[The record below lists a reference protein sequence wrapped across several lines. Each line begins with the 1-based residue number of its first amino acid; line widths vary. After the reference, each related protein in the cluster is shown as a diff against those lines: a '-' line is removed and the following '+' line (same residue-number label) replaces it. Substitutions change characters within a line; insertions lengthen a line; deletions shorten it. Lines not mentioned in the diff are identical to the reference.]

1 MNAPSSSFS
10 FHSLSGALSGN
21 LLACSSLSSGLSS
34 PLSRPENMVHQT
46 INTSS
51 TSANSASNRIRPMQK
66 LLRSYIVGSICLSV
80 CWLLTACSSPKKAP
94 PVPSAPPLLTPPV
107 ASNPA
112 PSAPPPQASIGD
124 TTPPVL
130 TRAKSKWVLA
140 NWADLPGF
148 NADNFNEAWLAWRQN
163 CTRNTPNLPHSQ
175 QLCANVKRLEGQT
188 SEAQRAWLMQNF
200 QPYRVESLSAS
211 TSPANGLLTAYFE
224 PVLKAS
230 RTAKPGFS
238 VPLYGLPANLKS
250 RSPWYSREE
259 ISKLPAAQAALKG
272 KEIAFIA
279 DPVDA
284 MVLHIQGSGRL
295 WVTQNDGSRKQIRL
309 AFAGTNDHPYQSIGR
324 WLLDQ
329 NQTKDATWPGIKSW
343 LAQNPKRTQELM
355 WRNPR
360 FVFFKEEAL
369 TGPDALLGPKGAM
382 GVPLTAGRSIAVDP
396 GSIPYGSAV
405 WLSSSGPQVS
415 LNRLVFAQ
423 DTGSAI
429 LGAVRADY
437 FAGSGDAA
445 GELAGRLKQDM
456 RAWVLLPR

>member
-1 MNAPSSSFS
+1 MPKPFYRTR
-10 FHSLSGALSGN
+10 LQSGSVGF
-21 LLACSSLSSGLSS
+21 LARSSLSSGFSS

-46 INTSS
+46 ISTSR
-51 TSANSASNRIRPMQK
+51 TSANSASNNIRPMQQ
-66 LLRSYIVGSICLSV
+66 LLRSWIVGSICIGV
-80 CWLLTACSSPKKAP
+80 CWFLTACSSPKKAP
-94 PVPSAPPLLTPPV
+94 PLAPPVSTPLSPPV

-112 PSAPPPQASIGD
+112 ASVQPPQTSVREA
-124 TTPPVL
+124 TPSVL
-130 TRAKSKWVLA
+130 TRPKSRWVLA
-140 NWADLPGF
+140 SWADLPGLST
-148 NADNFNEAWLAWRQN
+148 DNFNEAWVAWRQN
-163 CTRNTPNLPHSQ
+163 CARNSPNLPHSQ
-175 QLCANVKRLEGQT
+175 QLCANVKRLDGQT
-188 SEAQRAWLMQNF
+188 SEAQRNWLMENF
-200 QPYRVESLSAS
+200 QPYRVESLNATSSSAI
-211 TSPANGLLTAYFE
+211 GLLTAYYEPIFE
-224 PVLKAS
+224 AS
-230 RTAKPGFS
+230 RTARPGFS
-238 VPLYGLPANLKS
+238 VPLYSLPANLKS

-272 KEIAFIA
+272 KEIAYIA

-284 MVLHIQGSGRL
+284 MLLHIQGSGRL
-295 WVTQNDGSRKQIRL
+295 WLTQNDGSRKQIRL

-329 NQTKDATWPGIKSW
+329 NLTKDATWPGIKSW

-382 GVPLTAGRSIAVDP
+382 GAPLTAGRSIAVDP

-405 WLSSSGPQVS
+405 WLSSNGPQTPLS
-415 LNRLVFAQ
+415 RLVFAQ

-456 RAWVLLPR
+456 KAWVLLPR